1 MIHVRLSG
9 NAKHAKITDWEIEDD
24 TIHNTIIQQYIQR
37 YLNRAY
43 FVQITTV
50 QLYFVYSTITILD
63 LSFPAHHSAHR
74 PLPLNN

>member
-9 NAKHAKITDWEIEDD
+9 NAKHAKSTDWEIED
-24 TIHNTIIQQYIQR
+24 TIHNTIIHPYNNTR

>member
-50 QLYFVYSTITILD
+50 QLYFVYSAITISIYHFLHTTLLTD
-63 LSFPAHHSAHR
+63 PFP
-74 PLPLNN
+74 